1 MASQSHS
8 DDGASHAII
17 GVKMDAAARAV
28 QQDYPQVDF
37 QHMDY
42 NDLLVFE
49 IPADDYEAAVAV
61 IAQVGSIND
70 AVLVAA
76 GTGGSSYRY
85 IAFEYPSK

>member
-1 MASQSHS
+1 MASQSHA
-8 DDGASHAII
+8 DDGASNAII

-37 QHMDY
+37 KHMDY

-49 IPADDYEAAVAV
+49 IPADDNEAAVAV
-61 IAQVGSIND
+61 MDKMVSIND
-70 AVLVAA
+70 AVLVSA